1 MAEET
6 ETSASKTTEETESPS
21 SSSQQLPNPSEEP
34 PASSSANGPP
44 AGNLTPII
52 TAGPM
57 LNPYLPPGVVPY
69 YRQVAPSPVA
79 LPSNSTTT
87 AVGTTPPTTAALHPP
102 PPHPHASPTATATT
116 FPGNLAAMPIFP
128 PHYNPY
134 SFMQNQHTYQQQYHA
149 AAVAF
154 NPHAAPYG
162 PAGGIQVG
170 MIPSY
175 GIGYPYGLV
184 DPLRRPAFPPV
195 PTTSVPPVTSSAA
208 EKKKHAGAE
217 DASSSQPKTI
227 PGLASLTSPSYYPS
241 PPDINE
247 SRRNGA
253 GRKITPVTR
262 DVPEDLADQRP
273 DDLYEEV
280 DVLDSSVTVVDS
292 ASGDSVNIADP
303 GSYPWATTVAGPSTF
318 HGVPLTT
325 KFRCKI
331 CDHIFPKKHT
341 VVTHIKTHLGKKSYP
356 CTFAGCTMA
365 FVREHDR
372 KRHQATHTG
381 ERSHIC
387 ECGKQFS
394 RQDALR
400 RHAQYGRCPNRGPVP
415 SQLANV
421 KVDIFA
427 PSVGDDKTLLQQADE
442 DTLASE
448 LGTGVAMD
456 VTADGEDQ
464 AAPTNNEEEDQLAGD
479 DGAAQGSKPSAK
491 SRPRRSTAPKKESAE
506 PAAPKVKGTKKKR
519 KRSSFA
525 RPVDDGDS
533 ELDEDDEDGIVVQP
547 PPPPAPA
554 RKTKKQRKSPQPKAT
569 PPVPARADSPEEEDE
584 LIDSYEEEDPNHAP
598 SSFQFALPGVHSKEQ
613 IKASQSKKRVQPRR
627 GRGAGA
633 SIETEIPVVV
643 ETPVTESQSHTEEA
657 YDQVSIQPP
666 SFASTSTD
674 TDINSGD
681 KYASIIER
689 MNRTP
694 FGIEA
699 EVMKTTFPLGLVRN
713 VGGQPAPSEALQRQ
727 QADQDVTMSDWVQD
741 QDSDADMSDE
751 NGGGAKKAAES
762 APTTQAVVATAL
774 KEPSKGIA
782 AVGEESSE
790 PESDGP
796 EEEDVAAVLGVEKAS
811 PVKETPP
818 TVAAS

>member
-1 MAEET
+1 
-6 ETSASKTTEETESPS
+6 
-21 SSSQQLPNPSEEP
+21 
-34 PASSSANGPP
+34 
-44 AGNLTPII
+44 
-52 TAGPM
+52 
-57 LNPYLPPGVVPY
+57 
-69 YRQVAPSPVA
+69 
-79 LPSNSTTT
+79 
-87 AVGTTPPTTAALHPP
+87 
-102 PPHPHASPTATATT
+102 
-116 FPGNLAAMPIFP
+116 
-128 PHYNPY
+128 
-134 SFMQNQHTYQQQYHA
+134 QYHA

-170 MIPSY
+170 MIPPY

-195 PTTSVPPVTSSAA
+195 PTTSVPPATSSSSAA
-208 EKKKHAGAE
+208 EKKKQASGSE
-217 DASSSQPKTI
+217 DASSSSQPKTI

-280 DVLDSSVTVVDS
+280 DVLDSSVAVVDTT
-292 ASGDSVNIADP
+292 SGDQLNIADP

-356 CTFAGCTMA
+356 CTFAGCAMA

-381 ERSHIC
+381 ERSHVC

-421 KVDIFA
+421 KVGVLPPATGVDE
-427 PSVGDDKTLLQQADE
+427 DLLQQADSVVADE
-442 DTLASE
+442 SE
-448 LGTGVAMD
+448 TGVAMD
-456 VTADGEDQ
+456 VTADGESH
-464 AAPTNNEEEDQLAGD
+464 APPPNNDEEDQLAED
-479 DGAAQGSKPSAK
+479 DAAGQGSKAAGK
-491 SRPRRSTAPKKESAE
+491 SRPRRSTAPKKEKEKTE
-506 PAAPKVKGTKKKR
+506 PAAPKAKGTKKKR

-533 ELDEDDEDGIVVQP
+533 ELDEDEDGIVQQPP

-554 RKTKKQRKSPQPKAT
+554 RKTKKQRKSPQPKV
-569 PPVPARADSPEEEDE
+569 PPPAPVKADTPEEEDE

-598 SSFQFALPGVHSKEQ
+598 SSFQFALPGVHSKEE
-613 IKASQSKKRVQPRR
+613 IKASESKKRVQPRR
-627 GRGAGA
+627 GRGVADA
-633 SIETEIPVVV
+633 IVTETEAVV
-643 ETPVTESQSHTEEA
+643 EIPSTESQSQTEET

-666 SFASTSTD
+666 SFVSTSTD
-674 TDINSGD
+674 TDNTSGD

-699 EVMKTTFPLGLVRN
+699 EVMKATFPLGLVRN
-713 VGGQPAPSEALQRQ
+713 VGGQGVASEALQRQ

-751 NGGGAKKAAES
+751 NGGTTKKVVEPAP
-762 APTTQAVVATAL
+762 PTTQAAVIAVPQ
-774 KEPSKGIA
+774 EPSKVVA
-782 AVGEESSE
+782 AHDEESSE

-796 EEEDVAAVLGVEKAS
+796 EEEDVAAALGVEKAS
-811 PVKETPP
+811 PIKETPP
-818 TVAAS
+818 AVAAS

>member
-1 MAEET
+1 MSEET
-6 ETSASKTTEETESPS
+6 ETSTSKTTEETD
-21 SSSQQLPNPSEEP
+21 SSQPLPNPPEDP
-34 PASSSANGPP
+34 PAAASSSAPNELP
-44 AGNLTPII
+44 AATISPAPVM

-87 AVGTTPPTTAALHPP
+87 AVGTTPPATTLHPP
-102 PPHPHASPTATATT
+102 PPHGPPPTT
-116 FPGNLAAMPIFP
+116 FPANLATMPIFP

-134 SFMQNQHTYQQQYHA
+134 SFMQNQHTFQQQYHA

-162 PAGGIQVG
+162 PSGGIQVG
-170 MIPSY
+170 MMPPY

-195 PTTSVPPVTSSAA
+195 PTTSVPPATSGAV
-208 EKKKHAGAE
+208 EKKKQPSS
-217 DASSSQPKTI
+217 DDVSSSQPKTI
-227 PGLASLTSPSYYPS
+227 PGLASLASPSYYPS

-253 GRKITPVTR
+253 GRKITPVSR

-280 DVLDSSVTVVDS
+280 DVLDSSVPVVDS

-303 GSYPWATTVAGPSTF
+303 GSYPWATSVSGPSTF

-381 ERSHIC
+381 ERSHVC

-421 KVDIFA
+421 KVDIVP
-427 PSVGDDKTLLQQADE
+427 PSTGDDQSLQQADE
-442 DTLASE
+442 DAAAEE
-448 LGTGVAMD
+448 LGTDVGMD
-456 VTADGEDQ
+456 GTVDGENQ
-464 AAPTNNEEEDQLAGD
+464 TAPTNNDEEDQLEED
-479 DGAAQGSKPSAK
+479 DGTATGAQGSKLPTK
-491 SRPRRSTAPKKESAE
+491 SRPRRSTATKKEKTE
-506 PAAPKVKGTKKKR
+506 PATPKPKATKKKR

-533 ELDEDDEDGIVVQP
+533 ELDEDEDGIVQP
-547 PPPPAPA
+547 PPAPAPA
-554 RKTKKQRKSPQPKAT
+554 RKTKKQRKSPQPKA
-569 PPVPARADSPEEEDE
+569 PPPAPAGADSPEEEDE
-584 LIDSYEEEDPNHAP
+584 LMDSYEEEDPNHAP

-627 GRGAGA
+627 GRGTA
-633 SIETEIPVVV
+633 SVTPLDAVVTGESSTMEPQSQTET
-643 ETPVTESQSHTEEA
+643 TFEE
-657 YDQVSIQPP
+657 VSIQPP
-666 SFASTSTD
+666 SLTPPSAD
-674 TDINSGD
+674 TDNTTGD

-694 FGIEA
+694 FGIET
-699 EVMKTTFPLGLVRN
+699 EVLKSSFPLGLVRSAD
-713 VGGQPAPSEALQRQ
+713 GQGVASEALQRQ

-741 QDSDADMSDE
+741 QDSDAEMSEE
-751 NGGGAKKAAES
+751 NGGAAAKGAVES
-762 APTTQAVVATAL
+762 APTPQAAVAVAP
-774 KEPSKGIA
+774 KEPPPQSKPA
-782 AVGEESSE
+782 AAEESSE

-796 EEEDVAAVLGVEKAS
+796 EEEDAAATLEVERAS
-811 PVKETPP
+811 SVKESPSA
-818 TVAAS
+818 VAAS